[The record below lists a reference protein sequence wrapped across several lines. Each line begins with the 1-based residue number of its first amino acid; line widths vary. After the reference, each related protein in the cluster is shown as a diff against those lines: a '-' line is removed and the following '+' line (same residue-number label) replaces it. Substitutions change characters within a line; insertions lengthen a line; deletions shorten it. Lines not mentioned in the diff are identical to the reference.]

1 MHTESDN
8 FALIL
13 LSLCNFVFVFC
24 ETYASW
30 QQSLQVLD
38 LFVWN
43 MIYPCWENGED
54 ITN

>member
-13 LSLCNFVFVFC
+13 HSSFNFV